1 MLCWDTGWG
10 FWGWGFEGWLWRF
23 GISCRFGVCGWS
35 FLDLVEKGV
44 GGFSCFGMGL
54 NLDLEY

>member
-44 GGFSCFGMGL
+44 GGFSGFGL
-54 NLDLEY
+54 VLDLN